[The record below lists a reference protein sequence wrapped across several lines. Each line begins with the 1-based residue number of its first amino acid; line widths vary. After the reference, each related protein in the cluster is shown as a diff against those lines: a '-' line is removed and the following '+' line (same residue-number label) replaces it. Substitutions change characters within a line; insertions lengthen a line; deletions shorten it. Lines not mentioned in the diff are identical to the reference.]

1 MLGKEISAVT
11 LNRHVQCGVH
21 RDRRNCTLSWICF
34 LADFEGGALCLEDGR
49 RFCDQRQWFSF
60 DGAKISHWNEPIT
73 SGRKYSIVAYP
84 QRGAFKSEG
93 N

>member
-1 MLGKEISAVT
+1 MRLLLTEAFNAARTGIAGIQQSLGYA
-11 LNRHVQCGVH
+11 
-21 RDRRNCTLSWICF
+21 SW
-34 LADFEGGALCLEDGR
+34 AEFEGGSLCLEDGR
-49 RFCDQRQWFSF
+49 IFNEKRKWFSF